1 MEKFWE
7 QRQRLEMVLMAKGQ
21 YSVHCNEC
29 PLKSQ
34 CLPWAAEMEARG
46 ADLFDLT
53 CEDLLTWYII
63 HGEFLPN
70 ARP

>member
-1 MEKFWE
+1 MEKFSE
-7 QRQRLEMVLMAKGQ
+7 QRQRLDMVLMAKGQ
-21 YSVHCNEC
+21 YSVHCDEC
-29 PLKSQ
+29 PLKNQ
-34 CLPWAAEMEARG
+34 CHSWAAEMEARG
-46 ADLFDLT
+46 IESDVT

>member
-1 MEKFWE
+1 MEKFLE

-21 YSVHCNEC
+21 YSLECDEC
-29 PLKSQ
+29 PLKNQ
-34 CLPWAAEMEARG
+34 CHPWAAEMEARG

>member
-1 MEKFWE
+1 MEKFSE

-21 YSVHCNEC
+21 YSLECDEC
-29 PLKSQ
+29 PLKNQ
-34 CLPWAAEMEARG
+34 CLPWSAELEARG
-46 ADLFDLT
+46 IEPLDIT

>member
-1 MEKFWE
+1 MEKFSE

-21 YSVHCNEC
+21 CDEC
-29 PLKSQ
+29 PLKNQ
-34 CLPWAAEMEARG
+34 CHSWAAEMEARG
-46 ADLFDLT
+46 IESDVT

>member
-1 MEKFWE
+1 MEKFSE
-7 QRQRLEMVLMAKGQ
+7 QRQRLEMVLMAKGL
-21 YSVHCNEC
+21 YFIECDNC
-29 PLKSQ
+29 PLKNQ
-34 CLPWAAEMEARG
+34 CHPWAAEMKARG
-46 ADLFDLT
+46 IESDIT